1 MGPKPIQICIR
12 IFIITLSIFRNIIGI
27 LFYKV
32 KSHDSRVKFD
42 FKKTLAEWCLISF
55 SFLLHHVGI
64 CIWSCYTKGDTS
76 SWNLEKLGT
85 HFCRATAHIKK
96 VNENKYRVSHSE
108 MNYSEWLWGVEW
120 LRTMVT
126 SGFKSSGHLSF
137 IRQFSKK

>member
-1 MGPKPIQICIR
+1 MYLVTYLHTLIKRRLSSKIVKVFIKQKAFWHYFYFTMRPKPIQICIR

-64 CIWSCYTKGDTS
+64 CIWSCYTKGDTP
-76 SWNLEKLGT
+76 SWNLEKLGD
-85 HFCRATAHIKK
+85 
-96 VNENKYRVSHSE
+96 
-108 MNYSEWLWGVEW
+108 
-120 LRTMVT
+120 
-126 SGFKSSGHLSF
+126 
-137 IRQFSKK
+137 SKNSTFFAALLLLT